1 MCGTDQQREQPQ
13 IGDRGS
19 NPGSG
24 IQSVLIFFIGSTCS
38 GSLSFIVNIYYFTWL
53 TSFDFDFVLI

>member
-1 MCGTDQQREQPQ
+1 MCSTEQSKEQPQ

-24 IQSVLIFFIGSTCS
+24 SQSVFFLLDPHVLALIF
-38 GSLSFIVNIYYFTWL
+38 SFVNIHYFIL
-53 TSFDFDFVLI
+53 SLLRLI

>member
-1 MCGTDQQREQPQ
+1 MAHCCTICCTEELIEQPQ

-24 IQSVLIFFIGSTCS
+24 SQSVVFFQVGPHVLALFSHLLISIILS
-38 GSLSFIVNIYYFTWL
+38 GLL
-53 TSFDFDFVLI
+53 HFV

>member
-1 MCGTDQQREQPQ
+1 MYGTGQPREQPQ

-24 IQSVLIFFIGSTCS
+24 SQSVSFSIGPHVFALLFHLLTFIILRGLLHLILF
-38 GSLSFIVNIYYFTWL
+38 
-53 TSFDFDFVLI
+53 